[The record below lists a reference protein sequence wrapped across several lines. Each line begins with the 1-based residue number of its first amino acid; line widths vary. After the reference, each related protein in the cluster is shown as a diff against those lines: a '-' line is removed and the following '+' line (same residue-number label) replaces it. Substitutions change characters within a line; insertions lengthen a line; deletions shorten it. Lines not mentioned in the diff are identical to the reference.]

1 MAFNL
6 PLFNRNQGNIKMVQQ
21 QFQQSELLQQQTT
34 LTIKQEVISAYQKFQ
49 NSLIQKRSIDPR
61 YEQNLRNLS
70 QTATDKYNERIIS
83 LLDFLDKI
91 KTARLAQINLYSANE
106 SLALSE
112 AYINFVTN
120 SRVFIDP

>member
-1 MAFNL
+1 
-6 PLFNRNQGNIKMVQQ
+6 
-21 QFQQSELLQQQTT
+21 ELLQQQTT